1 MIGLDTGHLVY
12 NYGTKLQAYAMQ
24 TLLEQNGE
32 RCEIIQWHKRNF
44 GIFNRVVD
52 QYKVLKKI
60 YVGFGKRMKYW
71 PKVMERYKKFDDFNS
86 KFHIHKYYGD
96 LDEMKECVSKYSHVF
111 CGSDQAWL
119 PSNVEKHWYTLEFCN
134 SNQVRAAYAP
144 SFGVDRIEDSKLN
157 AYKQFLSLFDYL
169 SVREISG
176 QKIIKKILE
185 KDVPVVLDPTLLLE
199 RNYWDRLL
207 KEATV
212 CIPKQPYCFCYFLG
226 NNKKHRES
234 VKHLSQHKDYKIVNL
249 QHFSGFC
256 EADVDFADENLYAVS
271 PQDFIALIANADYV
285 CTDSFHCTAYITKNT
300 LIAAGLNVILNF
312 ILIPKYGYVAAA
324 YTTLASYFV
333 AFILHSRYAKKIE
346 PDIYPLK
353 MFALP
358 LLHVGGAIILYYPL
372 LNFWTLRWGI
382 LFVYLIIVLIKERFR
397 LEH

>member
-60 YVGFGKRMKYW
+60 YLGFGKRMKYW

-185 KDVPVVLDPTLLLE
+185 KDVPVVLAPTLLLE

-285 CTDSFHCTAYITKNT
+285 CTDSFHCTAFSIQYEKNFT
-300 LIAAGLNVILNF
+300 VFHRFEKKDKNSTNTRLYSLLEQLNLGTRIIDDGQDIIPNAVDYSICNNLLEKQRVISSEYLQEA
-312 ILIPKYGYVAAA
+312 LRA
-324 YTTLASYFV
+324 
-333 AFILHSRYAKKIE
+333 RKK
-346 PDIYPLK
+346 
-353 MFALP
+353 F
-358 LLHVGGAIILYYPL
+358 
-372 LNFWTLRWGI
+372 
-382 LFVYLIIVLIKERFR
+382 
-397 LEH
+397 